1 MLWNKK
7 ASEEVESLKQE
18 NARLVA
24 QMKEMKAKAE
34 LMEGIKEVAE
44 LQRSYAL
51 KQMDNQQHLY
61 TLWIDSTQTIDVI
74 RHAVANSSNEL
85 DKQHDALSDSVSSF
99 DQIHILLSHIA
110 SSLNSIDTRTRDA
123 VSAVEALASHGNDI
137 VTFVSEI
144 QTISEQTNLLA
155 LNAAIEAA
163 RAGEQGRGFAV
174 VADEVRTL
182 AQKST
187 QASSEITSLVDAIT
201 SQTSQVSGQ
210 INEVGTSTQAL
221 SEQTDSVKVIVGDI
235 TNVSKNMF
243 RVIRNSSHI
252 SFLQTVKLDHV
263 VWKAGVYRYIW
274 NLAEEGAQ
282 FDDHE
287 HCRLGDWY
295 YQGEGKKYKGLT
307 AFKEL
312 EAPHKDVHRY
322 GKQAMEKHDQGNEQA
337 AYEKLK
343 LMEQASDK
351 LISYLDQLEVEI
363 VRCEV
368 NLEHLKDK
376 PQKQS
381 DDVDLF

>member
-1 MLWNKK
+1 MLWKK
-7 ASEEVESLKQE
+7 SSSAEVEQLKRQ
-18 NARLVA
+18 NTQLLA
-24 QMKEMKAKAE
+24 QLNEVRSKAE

-51 KQMDNQQHLY
+51 KQMDDQQHLY

-74 RHAVANSSNEL
+74 RHAVANSSTEL
-85 DKQHDALSDSVSSF
+85 DKQHDALSESVSSF

-110 SSLNSIDTRTRDA
+110 NSLNNIDTRTREACTA
-123 VSAVEALASHGNDI
+123 VDALAGHGNNI
-137 VTFVSEI
+137 VKFVSEI

-174 VADEVRTL
+174 VADEVRSL

-187 QASSEITSLVDAIT
+187 QASSEITSLVEAIT

-210 INEVGTSTQAL
+210 INEMGTSTQAL

-235 TNVSKNMF
+235 TDVSKNMF

-274 NLAEEGAQ
+274 NMAEEGEQ
-282 FDDHE
+282 FDGHE
-287 HCRLGDWY
+287 ECRLGNWY
-295 YQGEGKKYKGLT
+295 YQGEGQKYKALPT
-307 AFKEL
+307 FKAL
-312 EAPHKDVHRY
+312 EAPHKEVHWY
-322 GKQAMEKHDQGNEQA
+322 GVLAMEKHNQGNEEA
-337 AYEKLK
+337 AYEELK
-343 LMEQASDK
+343 KMEVASDR
-351 LISYLDQLEVEI
+351 LIELLDQLEVEI
-363 VRCEV
+363 VGCEV
-368 NLEHLKDK
+368 HIEHLKNE
-376 PQKQS
+376 QTVQE
-381 DDVDLF
+381 DVDLF